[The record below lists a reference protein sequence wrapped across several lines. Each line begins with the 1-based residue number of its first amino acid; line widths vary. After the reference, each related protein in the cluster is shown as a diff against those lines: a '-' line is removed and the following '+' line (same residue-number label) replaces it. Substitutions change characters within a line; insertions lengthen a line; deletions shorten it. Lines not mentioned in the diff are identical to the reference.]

1 MQIINT
7 FLCVTGTVLAYALV
21 RSLYKRYKHPLINI
35 VAGSAAIVIAVLV
48 MMLAAGSIS
57 DFIDKPL
64 P

>member
-1 MQIINT
+1 MIDIVFSLN
-7 FLCVTGTVLAYALV
+7 LV
-21 RSLYKRYKHPLINI
+21 ISAVGMVDE
-35 VAGSAAIVIAVLV
+35 VAVMIAAIVIAVLV